1 MFALILVALGTA
13 VGLGGSLNQ
22 TGVPVIV
29 GTFSTMAACQAA
41 ASGAQIIKVG
51 TLPQGGYT
59 GAAFVCAQ
67 KE

>member
-1 MFALILVALGTA
+1 
-13 VGLGGSLNQ
+13 
-22 TGVPVIV
+22 VPVIV